1 MLDAN
6 WLYLGIIYLA
16 LVLLVTARKEVRQM
30 SEETGLIILAGFV
43 IVSFTIRQIV
53 KYRSDKK
60 DKE

>member
-1 MLDAN
+1 
-6 WLYLGIIYLA
+6 
-16 LVLLVTARKEVRQM
+16 M

-60 DKE
+60 DKR

>member
-1 MLDAN
+1 MVGCCT
-6 WLYLGIIYLA
+6 YLGIIYLA

-53 KYRSDKK
+53 KYRCDKK
-60 DKE
+60 DKR

>member
-1 MLDAN
+1 MVGCCT
-6 WLYLGIIYLA
+6 YLGIIYLA

-60 DKE
+60 DKR

>member
-1 MLDAN
+1 MVGCCT
-6 WLYLGIIYLA
+6 YLGIIYLA

-53 KYRSDKK
+53 KYRCDKK